1 MKRSYFACMA
11 LVAAAALTACG
22 GGGGDDGG
30 SNDPRAD
37 AIDKYV
43 GTWSNC
49 FADSGVSARL
59 TATFTKTSAT
69 VGNYTL
75 TAVGYP
81 STNCT
86 GTSPAGA
93 SSTDTGTAALQG
105 TKAIGAETVDRILF
119 TSPTQG
125 QDKQVAV
132 IRNQQLVLGL
142 SADDGGAVDAEGY
155 PNTLDNVVLLKQ

>member
-1 MKRSYFACMA
+1 MKRSYFACLA

-22 GGGGDDGG
+22 GGGGGGGDDA
-30 SNDPRAD
+30 PAD

-59 TATFTKTSAT
+59 TATFTKTSANS
-69 VGNYTL
+69 GNYTL

-81 STNCT
+81 TANCI
-86 GTSPAGA
+86 GTSPSGA
-93 SSTDTGTAALQG
+93 TATDTGTAALQG
-105 TKAIGAETVDRILF
+105 TKAIGAETVDKVLF
-119 TSPTQG
+119 TSTTDGPER
-125 QDKQVAV
+125 QVV
-132 IRNQQLVLGL
+132 LIRNQQLVLGL

-155 PNTLDNVVLLKQ
+155 PNTLDNVSLPKQ